1 MPGHSITAVAAV
13 LAVALLAPAGAAAAT
28 EVGDDC
34 GATVESPATY
44 TNVPEAKAAD
54 ASPLP
59 IAAPAGGIVTS
70 WRVKSLSGETV
81 PIRMGVFR
89 NTAEGKFLV
98 AAASAQE
105 TLAFGPNT
113 FKTRIPVQAG
123 DRFGLIP
130 IDEKTVTCVTGN
142 IDDHSWSYSELPV
155 EVGSEYQFGAG
166 VFVRVPVVA
175 VIEPDVDGDGY
186 GDETQD
192 KCPQSAATQAPC
204 PPVTTTFTMKRK
216 GNSIIAKVRVSSQAE
231 VQVFG
236 QVSWQV
242 RGKPKTSARNHG
254 LTVGITAGG
263 PRSVSAGETKTYK
276 VPLSKPIL
284 RRLGRITPK
293 QALRALMTVR
303 TTDIAGRVADLRSH
317 LKLKGREGA

>member
-1 MPGHSITAVAAV
+1 MPGRRIASIAAAAV
-13 LAVALLAPAGAAAAT
+13 SAALLAPAGAAAAT

-34 GATVESPATY
+34 AATVEDNTY
-44 TNVPEAKAAD
+44 VNVPDQKAAD

-59 IAAPAGGIVTS
+59 VAAPVGGIVTS
-70 WRVKSLSGETV
+70 WRVKSLSAETV
-81 PIRMGVFR
+81 PVRMGVFR
-89 NTAEGKFLV
+89 RTGEGKFLV
-98 AAASAQE
+98 AAATGQE
-105 TLAFGPNT
+105 GAVFGLNS

-130 IDEKTVTCVTGN
+130 TGGKTVSCVTGSE
-142 IDDHSWSYSELPV
+142 DDHSWAYNGVP
-155 EVGSEYQFGAG
+155 EVGSEYQFAAG
-166 VFVRVPVVA
+166 VYVRVPVVA
-175 VIEPDVDGDGY
+175 VIEPDADGDGY

-192 KCPQSAATQAPC
+192 RCPQSAATIAPC

-216 GNSIIAKVRVSSQAE
+216 GSAIIAKVSVSSAAS

-242 RGKPKTSARNHG
+242 RGKPKTSSRNHG
-254 LTVGITAGG
+254 LTVGISAGG
-263 PRSVSAGETKTYK
+263 PRQVSAGETKKFK

-303 TTDIAGRVADLRSH
+303 TTDVADRVTDRRH
-317 LKLKGREGA
+317 RLKLRGREGA

>member
-1 MPGHSITAVAAV
+1 MPGRLIVTLAAA
-13 LAVALLAPAGAAAAT
+13 LSVALVMPSSATAAT

-34 GATVESPATY
+34 AANLEMATY
-44 TNVPEAKAAD
+44 TNVPEQKAPD

-59 IAAPAGGIVTS
+59 VAAPVGGVVTS
-70 WRVKSLSGETV
+70 WKLRSLSGQMV
-81 PIRMGVFR
+81 PVRMGVFR
-89 NTAEGKFLV
+89 LTAPGKFQLV
-98 AAASAQE
+98 ADNQQTAV
-105 TLAFGPNT
+105 FGLNT
-113 FKTRIPVQAG
+113 FKTRIPVNAG

-130 IDEKTVTCVTGN
+130 IGEADFYCVTGSTE
-142 IDDHSWSYSELPV
+142 DVTWSSNQQPV
-155 EVGSEYQFGAG
+155 EVGSEYQFAAG

-175 VIEPDVDGDGY
+175 VIEPDVDNDGY

-192 KCPQSAATQAPC
+192 ACPQSAATIGPC
-204 PPVTTTFTMKRK
+204 PLVTTTFKMKPK
-216 GNSIIAKVRVSSQAE
+216 GNAIIARVAVSSQAS

-254 LTVGITAGG
+254 LTVGISAGG
-263 PRSVSAGETKTYK
+263 PRPVAAGETKSFR

-303 TTDIAGRVADLRSH
+303 TTDAAGRVTEQRRR
-317 LKLKGREGA
+317 LKLKGRKGA